1 MDRVRPAGITS
12 EGSFMT
18 HTTEVLFP
26 SSVDEAVS
34 LFGDGAGV
42 TVVAGGTIVVP
53 EITYGRLAPARA
65 LMLSGAGLDGIED
78 DGTAVVVGA
87 GTPVARLAQLA
98 DAVPALAACA
108 LNVADGEIR
117 GQATVGGNLC
127 AGHGADAPRGD
138 LQGAFLALG
147 ATARSVG
154 AGGERS
160 EPLEAFLDDREG
172 RLLLDVR
179 FERPAA
185 SAFASLD
192 YPHTH
197 EYTVLAV
204 SGVRTQGGE
213 IRLAATAEAAASDPE
228 RAGAAALDDVSL
240 ADDALASEWYR
251 SRALPVLVRR
261 VLTQLEEAS

>member
-1 MDRVRPAGITS
+1 
-12 EGSFMT
+12 MT

-98 DAVPALAACA
+98 DAVPGLAACA

-127 AGHGADAPRGD
+127 AGQGADAPRGD

-160 EPLEAFLDDREG
+160 EPLEDVPRRPGRKAAARRPLRE
-172 RLLLDVR
+172 
-179 FERPAA
+179 PAAA
-185 SAFASLD
+185 SAFAVARLPAHARVHRPRRERRPHAGRRDPARGDRARRPRPAAPVGGGGRLGARARRCRGARRRLARRRRARLGVVPLD
-192 YPHTH
+192 APCPCSS
-197 EYTVLAV
+197 AV
-204 SGVRTQGGE
+204 SSTE
-213 IRLAATAEAAASDPE
+213 
-228 RAGAAALDDVSL
+228 
-240 ADDALASEWYR
+240 
-251 SRALPVLVRR
+251 
-261 VLTQLEEAS
+261 LEEAS